1 LAFVTAG
8 QSMGGLTFP
17 ASAVSGGS
25 GASIHAT
32 ARELGYRD
40 AAMTAGFGFR
50 ILLRPVKLFCVGVL
64 AQVAAD
70 LQGPAPSPSSAAVST
85 QPGGATFLNVG
96 LDAGPVLALAEG
108 VELRPGLAFGLRAVG
123 ISLHAPAYETTRLGD
138 PLQVPRPTE
147 AAAADF
153 FLRPHTMVVHHLT
166 SWLSATLDA
175 GLELAFADLR
185 APGWVFGAGLSVP

>member
-1 LAFVTAG
+1 M
-8 QSMGGLTFP
+8 SGLTFS

-50 ILLRPVKLFCVGVL
+50 ILLRPAKFFYIGVL
-64 AQVAAD
+64 AQGATD
-70 LQGPAPSPSSAAVST
+70 LQGPAPSSSPAAMST
-85 QPGGATFLNVG
+85 QPGGATFLDVG

-108 VELRPGLAFGLRAVG
+108 VELRPGLALGLRAVG
-123 ISLHAPAYETTRLGD
+123 ISLHAPAYETPRAGD
-138 PLQVPRPTE
+138 PSQGRPTE

-153 FLRPHTMVVHHLT
+153 FLRPHAMVVHHLT
-166 SWLSATLDA
+166 PWLAATMDA
-175 GLELAFADLR
+175 GLELASADLR